1 MRNFFSIKKDFPLF
15 TNYPTL
21 VYLDSAATS
30 LKPQSVIEKINEYY
44 SQYSANIFRGVYKI
58 SEKATFE
65 YENTRMKI
73 AKLINSAPEEIVFT
87 RNTTESINLIAYAL
101 GRQIINK
108 NDEILLTIMEH
119 HSNFVPWQ
127 QLAFENSASLKIIN
141 INYEGY
147 LDLEGIL
154 DNDLNKLQASLGKII
169 NENTKIFTL
178 THISNVLGTI
188 NPVKEIVKISKKIN
202 PKIITIVDAAQSI
215 PHMDVNVKDIN
226 CDFIAFSAHKMLGP
240 TGVGI
245 LYGKKD
251 LLEQVFP
258 FLLGGEMIK
267 EVALEKTTFKDSPYK
282 FEAGTPA
289 IGEVIGL
296 GAAVDYLKKIGL
308 SKIREH
314 ELSLTDYAL
323 RRLKEEFG
331 NKIKIFGPTISQNRG
346 GVIAFQFDRYH
357 PHDVA
362 QILDEENIAVRAGH
376 HCAMPLHHQL
386 KVEGTVRVSFYLYNT
401 QEDIEKLV
409 NGLKKVYQRLR

>member
-1 MRNFFSIKKDFPLF
+1 
-15 TNYPTL
+15 
-21 VYLDSAATS
+21 
-30 LKPQSVIEKINEYY
+30 
-44 SQYSANIFRGVYKI
+44 
-58 SEKATFE
+58 
-65 YENTRMKI
+65 
-73 AKLINSAPEEIVFT
+73 
-87 RNTTESINLIAYAL
+87 
-101 GRQIINK
+101 
-108 NDEILLTIMEH
+108 
-119 HSNFVPWQ
+119 
-127 QLAFENSASLKIIN
+127 LKIIN
-141 INYEGY
+141 INQEGY
-147 LDLEGIL
+147 LDLDGIL

-188 NPVKEIVKISKKIN
+188 NPVKEIVKIAKKIN
-202 PKIITIVDAAQSI
+202 PKIIIIVDAAQSV
-215 PHMDVNVKDIN
+215 PHLDVDVQDIN

-251 LLEQVFP
+251 LLKEIFP
-258 FLLGGEMIK
+258 FLFGGEMIK
-267 EVALEKTTFKDSPYK
+267 EVTLEKTTFKDSPYK

-289 IGEVIGL
+289 IGEVIGF

-331 NKIKIFGPTISQNRG
+331 NKIKIFGPTNSQNRA

-386 KVEGTVRVSFYLYNT
+386 KVEGTVRVSFYIYNT

-409 NGLKKVYQRLR
+409 KGLKKVFQRLR